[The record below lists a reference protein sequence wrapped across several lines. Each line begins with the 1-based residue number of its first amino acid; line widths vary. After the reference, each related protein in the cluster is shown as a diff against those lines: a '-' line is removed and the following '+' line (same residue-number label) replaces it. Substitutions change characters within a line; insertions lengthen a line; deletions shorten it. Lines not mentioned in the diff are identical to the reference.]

1 MLVFSTSGRS
11 VDEAF
16 AGWRTAICGHF
27 VPLRP
32 EPSASCAN
40 FFGEVSSWPLAG
52 LTLSN
57 ILATGQRIHR
67 ERPEISHSDR
77 DVLFLTLQLTGDT
90 GLVCDDQRKLVRP
103 GDMYYLDAR
112 RPFALHCEGRVF
124 SLTIP
129 RQACDG
135 RLAALAH
142 LHGSVA
148 KPDDT
153 VGSLLRDYLCS
164 LASAERNLGAVAEE
178 DIADHLV
185 TLISHAFARRETD
198 ASPPHGAVRAALFA
212 RAYRLIDRKLCDPD
226 FDPARLARDAGV
238 SLRQLQSV
246 FAENDTSPMR
256 AIFGRR
262 ITLAKRMLQD
272 PRHAHKTIT
281 QIVFEC
287 GFRDLS
293 HFGRVFAAATGSTP
307 RAWRRSGEHV
317 RIDN

>member
-1 MLVFSTSGRS
+1 MLVFSTSGRP

-16 AGWRTAICGHF
+16 AGWRSAICGHF

-32 EPSASCAN
+32 EPNASCAG
-40 FFGEVSSWPLAG
+40 FFGEVRGWPLAG

-57 ILATGQRIHR
+57 ICATGQRIHR

-77 DVLFLTLQLTGDT
+77 DVLFLTLQLAGETGI
-90 GLVCDDQRKLVRP
+90 VCGEQRKLVRP

-112 RPFALHCEGRVF
+112 RPFALHCDGRVF

-135 RLAALAH
+135 RLAALAY
-142 LHGSVA
+142 LHGVVA

-164 LASAERNLGAVAEE
+164 LASAERNLGAVEGE

-185 TLISHAFARRETD
+185 TLISHAFTRRETD

-246 FAENDTSPMR
+246 FAEHDTSPMR

-262 ITLAKRMLQD
+262 IMLAKRMLQD
-272 PRHAHKTIT
+272 PMHAHKTIT

-307 RAWRRSGEHV
+307 RAWRRNGEHV

>member
-226 FDPARLARDAGV
+226 FDPARCGNCNPYLPKTTRARCAPSSGGA
-238 SLRQLQSV
+238 SRSPNACCRIPGTPTKQSRRSYLN
-246 FAENDTSPMR
+246 ADSAICPTSDVCSRRRRDPPR
-256 AIFGRR
+256 APG
-262 ITLAKRMLQD
+262 D
-272 PRHAHKTIT
+272 
-281 QIVFEC
+281 
-287 GFRDLS
+287 
-293 HFGRVFAAATGSTP
+293 AAAST
-307 RAWRRSGEHV
+307 
-317 RIDN
+317 

>member
-16 AGWRTAICGHF
+16 AGWRSAICGHF

-32 EPSASCAN
+32 EPNASCAG
-40 FFGEVSSWPLAG
+40 FFGEVRSSPLAG
-52 LTLSN
+52 LTLSS
-57 ILATGQRIHR
+57 ICATGQRIHR
-67 ERPEISHSDR
+67 GRQEISNSDR
-77 DVLFLTLQLTGDT
+77 DVLFLTLQLTGET
-90 GLVCDDQRKLVRP
+90 GIVCGEERKLVGP

-112 RPFALHCEGRVF
+112 RPFALHCDGRVF
-124 SLTIP
+124 YLTIP
-129 RQACDG
+129 RQSGDG
-135 RLAALAH
+135 RLAALAY
-142 LHGSVA
+142 LHGVVS

-185 TLISHAFARRETD
+185 TLISHAFTARETD
-198 ASPPHGAVRAALFA
+198 APLPHGAVRAALFA

-246 FAENDTSPMR
+246 FSEHDTSPMR

-262 ITLAKRMLQD
+262 IMLAKRMLQD
-272 PRHAHKTIT
+272 PLHAHKTIT

-293 HFGRVFAAATGSTP
+293 HFGRVFTAATGSSP
-307 RAWRRSGEHV
+307 RVWRRSGAHT
-317 RIDN
+317 RINN